1 MPIYEFEGL
10 VPVVDPTAYV
20 HPTAVLIG
28 DAIVGPN
35 CYVGPF
41 ACMRGD
47 FGRLIL
53 KAGSNLQ
60 DHCMMHGYV
69 DMDTVVEE
77 DGHVGHGAILHSCVV
92 GRGTLV
98 GMNAV
103 VMDGAVLGP
112 DSIVAANSF
121 VRAGFRGAP
130 RQLLAGTPAAVRRE
144 VSEEEISWMAL
155 NTREYQ
161 ELAVRSHRGLRPVQP
176 LAAAEADRPRLR
188 GATEVVAIHAA
199 ARG

>member
-1 MPIYEFEGL
+1 MMRSPL
-10 VPVVDPTAYV
+10 PDVVASEIEARRGRENIHNPA
-20 HPTAVLIG
+20 LIVVIIATMGGGG
-28 DAIVGPN
+28 DE
-35 CYVGPF
+35 
-41 ACMRGD
+41 
-47 FGRLIL
+47 
-53 KAGSNLQ
+53 Q

-144 VSEEEISWMAL
+144 VTEEEIAWMAL
-155 NTREYQ
+155 NTREYHG
-161 ELAVRSHRGLRPVQP
+161 LAARSHRGLRPVQP
-176 LAAAEADRPRLR
+176 LAVAEADRPRLR

>member
-1 MPIYEFEGL
+1 MPIYEFEGI
-10 VPVVDPTAYV
+10 VPVVDPTAFV

-28 DAIVGPN
+28 DAIVGPR

-53 KAGSNLQ
+53 KEGSNLQ

-77 DGHVGHGAILHSCVV
+77 DGHIGHGAILHSCVV
-92 GRGTLV
+92 GRNTLI
-98 GMNAV
+98 GMNTV
-103 VMDGAVLGP
+103 VMDGAILGP
-112 DSIVAANSF
+112 DCIVAAQSF
-121 VRAGFRGAP
+121 VRAGFKGQP
-130 RQLLAGTPAAVRRE
+130 RQLLAGTPAAVRRD
-144 VSEEEISWMAL
+144 VTEEEVRWMAL

-161 ELAVRSHRGLRPVQP
+161 ELTKRSLQGMRPAMPETSLDPVRK
-176 LAAAEADRPRLR
+176 RLR
-188 GATEVVAIHAA
+188 GATDVTAIHSTPK
-199 ARG
+199 G

>member
-20 HPTAVLIG
+20 HPAAVLIG

-60 DHCMMHGYV
+60 DHCMMHGLWTWIRSSRR
-69 DMDTVVEE
+69 MAMSGT
-77 DGHVGHGAILHSCVV
+77 ARSC
-92 GRGTLV
+92 
-98 GMNAV
+98 
-103 VMDGAVLGP
+103 
-112 DSIVAANSF
+112 I
-121 VRAGFRGAP
+121 
-130 RQLLAGTPAAVRRE
+130 PASWA
-144 VSEEEISWMAL
+144 EIRWSA
-155 NTREYQ
+155 
-161 ELAVRSHRGLRPVQP
+161 
-176 LAAAEADRPRLR
+176 
-188 GATEVVAIHAA
+188 
-199 ARG
+199 

>member
-10 VPVVDPTAYV
+10 VPVVDPTAFV

-53 KAGSNLQ
+53 RAGSNIQ

-92 GRGTLV
+92 GRNTLI
-98 GMNAV
+98 GMNTV

-121 VRAGFRGAP
+121 VKAGFKGAP
-130 RQLLAGTPAAVRRE
+130 RQLLAGSPASVKRE
-144 VSEEEISWMAL
+144 VTAKEVEWMAL
-155 NTREYQ
+155 NTKEYQ
-161 ELAVRSHRGLRPVQP
+161 ELTQRTKRGMRPAEPLTAVEP
-176 LAAAEADRPRLR
+176 DRPRLQ
-188 GATEVVAIHAA
+188 GATDVVAIHATP
-199 ARG
+199 RS